1 MKSHLSYK
9 SYLVGKHYVKS
20 TTDKKTNQQKYWKCA
35 LSVDFSTLK
44 FGRLVSDWSV
54 ANIIN
59 HLTQNRSPLG
69 ICNILS
75 YFYFLLYRQSL
86 AERLEKSQEVTNESG
101 SYGNKEMTFKF
112 KKVRQLLLY
121 LKMKMKNQNQWLSSR
136 LAIHW

>member
-1 MKSHLSYK
+1 
-9 SYLVGKHYVKS
+9 
-20 TTDKKTNQQKYWKCA
+20 
-35 LSVDFSTLK
+35 LK
-44 FGRLVSDWSV
+44 FGRLVADWSV
-54 ANIIN
+54 ANIIT

-136 LAIHW
+136 LAIH